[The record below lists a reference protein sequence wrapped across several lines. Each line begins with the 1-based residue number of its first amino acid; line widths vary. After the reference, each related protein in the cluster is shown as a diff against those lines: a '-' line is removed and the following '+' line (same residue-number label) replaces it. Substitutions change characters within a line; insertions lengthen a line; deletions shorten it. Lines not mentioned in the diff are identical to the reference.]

1 MTYLILFLFGS
12 NEKGFLNDT
21 LNLVAFYIWSTWLSK
36 WNILKL
42 QTTIFLV
49 AFPQGFILAKNLDLY

>member
-1 MTYLILFLFGS
+1 MTYVIFVS

-21 LNLVAFYIWSTWLSK
+21 LNLVAFYIWSTWFQNVSFTR
-36 WNILKL
+36 L